1 MLGEKGVFL
10 EKNIRNMANHT
21 VINDITNY
29 AEAGPNSLDGVS
41 TQKFRVSDS
50 TLKLLQWLSHY
61 YDNMSELRKK
71 WKRAQDF
78 VMGRQL
84 EEKIEWNG
92 RKITIRE
99 YMELQGMPI
108 LEYDVISDKL
118 ISLVGLVRQQRA
130 TASCTAVD
138 PNEEDYISFFNE
150 YLRQNDNNNNR
161 QEMDARLFY
170 EFCVYG
176 FIGMS
181 TVWDRRNGREGIFND
196 KVDIYKLAVPPFF
209 KPDLSDIEIFGV
221 AHDLTWREILAK
233 FTDGSDGQAQQL
245 NEIYLQTQTHY
256 SPEQGYQ
263 ATGEAQLTGLEDFL
277 HSSIQGKYRVIE
289 VWTMESRQSLW
300 VHDWDKSDAG
310 FMPMGVMAEL
320 DAENESRKRANVMMD
335 ENGLPILDENGEEM
349 YYVDPDELNLIE
361 YEPQMETFWYRR
373 YITPNGYLLDA
384 RESPY
389 FVLRDGYR
397 CSIQPYSF
405 LAYPCLQGEVKSL
418 IMRMENNQRTLN
430 HYMMMINFVVANGA
444 KGTLLV
450 DDASVSDKVSPEEN
464 RKNYNKTNGE
474 YHWDSSK
481 GGEKPEVL
489 MNKSIPAG
497 VEFMINFAKT
507 MAAEGS
513 GVQGAL
519 QGVHRNTSGKQY
531 QLERESAST
540 SVTDFVE
547 SFNCFKLREAK
558 LKTYLIQEFCNEHDS
573 VKLVGDDYRTYFNPE
588 TMRDMDLDVAMDL
601 DSYSATIRDQIV
613 DLLWQLKKDGDID
626 AYTMLTNGKFP
637 GTYRI
642 RKYLKEKMEQREAM
656 EAQMAAAGQ
665 VPTSSGVGQQGG
677 SGNSAA
683 HLKDSGSGLDDL
695 ANLPSAS

>member
-1 MLGEKGVFL
+1 
-10 EKNIRNMANHT
+10 MANHT

-209 KPDLSDIEIFGV
+209 KPDLSDIEIFGIG
-221 AHDLTWREILAK
+221 HDLTWREILAK

-289 VWTMESRQSLW
+289 VWTTESRQSLW

-310 FMPMGVMAEL
+310 FMPMGVQAEL
-320 DAENESRKRANVMMD
+320 DAENESRKRANVMRD

-665 VPTSSGVGQQGG
+665 VPTSSGGGQQGG

>member
-1 MLGEKGVFL
+1 
-10 EKNIRNMANHT
+10 MANHT

-84 EEKIEWNG
+84 EEKIDWNG

-181 TVWDRRNGREGIFND
+181 TVWDRRDGREGIFND

-209 KPDLSDIEIFGV
+209 KPDLSDIEIFGIG
-221 AHDLTWREILAK
+221 HDLTWREILAK
-233 FTDGSDGQAQQL
+233 FTNGSDGQAQQL

-289 VWTMESRQSLW
+289 VWTKESRQSLW
-300 VHDWDKSDAG
+300 VHDWDKGDAG
-310 FMPMGVMAEL
+310 FMPMGVKAEL

-389 FVLRDGYR
+389 FVLRNGYR

-405 LAYPCLQGEVKSL
+405 LAYPCLQGEVKSF

-489 MNKSIPAG
+489 MNKSMPAG

-507 MAAEGS
+507 MATEGS

-642 RKYLKEKMEQREAM
+642 RKYLKEKMEEREAM

-665 VPTSSGVGQQGG
+665 VPTSSGGGQQGG
-677 SGNSAA
+677 SSAA

>member
-1 MLGEKGVFL
+1 
-10 EKNIRNMANHT
+10 MANHT

-181 TVWDRRNGREGIFND
+181 TVWDRRNGREAIFND

-310 FMPMGVMAEL
+310 FMPMGVQAEL

-349 YYVDPDELNLIE
+349 YYVDPKELNLIE

-464 RKNYNKTNGE
+464 RRNYNKTNGE

-665 VPTSSGVGQQGG
+665 VPTSSGGGQQGG

>member
-1 MLGEKGVFL
+1 
-10 EKNIRNMANHT
+10 MANHT

-181 TVWDRRNGREGIFND
+181 TVWDRRNGRESIFND
-196 KVDIYKLAVPPFF
+196 KVDIFKLAVPPFF
-209 KPDLSDIEIFGV
+209 KPDLSDIEIFGIG
-221 AHDLTWREILAK
+221 HDLTWREILAK

-263 ATGEAQLTGLEDFL
+263 ATGEAQLTGLDDFL

-310 FMPMGVMAEL
+310 FMPMGVKAEL
-320 DAENESRKRANVMMD
+320 DAENESRKRANVMRD

-464 RKNYNKTNGE
+464 RRNYNKTNGE

-665 VPTSSGVGQQGG
+665 VPASSGGGQQGG
-677 SGNSAA
+677 SSAA

>member
-1 MLGEKGVFL
+1 
-10 EKNIRNMANHT
+10 MANHT

-41 TQKFRVSDS
+41 TQKFRMSDS

-209 KPDLSDIEIFGV
+209 KPDLSDIEIFGIG
-221 AHDLTWREILAK
+221 HDLTWREILAK

-289 VWTMESRQSLW
+289 VWTTESRQSLW
-300 VHDWDKSDAG
+300 VHDWDKGDAG

-320 DAENESRKRANVMMD
+320 DAENESRKRANVMRD

-349 YYVDPDELNLIE
+349 YYVDPEELNLIE

-389 FVLRDGYR
+389 FVLRNGYR

-464 RKNYNKTNGE
+464 RRNYNKTNGE

-489 MNKSIPAG
+489 MNKNIPAG

-665 VPTSSGVGQQGG
+665 VPTSSGGGQPGG
-677 SGNSAA
+677 SSAA

>member
-1 MLGEKGVFL
+1 
-10 EKNIRNMANHT
+10 MANHT

-181 TVWDRRNGREGIFND
+181 TVWDRRNGREAIFND
-196 KVDIYKLAVPPFF
+196 KVDIFKLAVPPFF
-209 KPDLSDIEIFGV
+209 KPDLSDIEIFGIG
-221 AHDLTWREILAK
+221 HDLTWREILAK

-263 ATGEAQLTGLEDFL
+263 ATGEAQLTGLDDFL

-310 FMPMGVMAEL
+310 FMPMGVQDEL

-349 YYVDPDELNLIE
+349 YYVDPKELNLIE

-464 RKNYNKTNGE
+464 RRNYNKTNGE

-665 VPTSSGVGQQGG
+665 VPTSSGGGQQGG
-677 SGNSAA
+677 SSAA

>member
-1 MLGEKGVFL
+1 
-10 EKNIRNMANHT
+10 MANHT

-209 KPDLSDIEIFGV
+209 KPDLSDIEIFGIG
-221 AHDLTWREILAK
+221 HDLTWREILAK

-289 VWTMESRQSLW
+289 VWTTESRQSLW

-310 FMPMGVMAEL
+310 FMPMGVQAEL

-349 YYVDPDELNLIE
+349 YYVDPEELNLIE

-397 CSIQPYSF
+397 CSIQPYTF

-444 KGTLLV
+444 KGALLI
-450 DDASVSDKVSPEEN
+450 DEASESSKQTPEE
-464 RKNYNKTNGE
+464 RKANYNKTNGE
-474 YHWDSSK
+474 IYWNSAN

-489 MNKSIPAG
+489 SNKTMPAG
-497 VEFMINFAKT
+497 VEFMISFAKT

-540 SVTDFVE
+540 SVTDYVE

-665 VPTSSGVGQQGG
+665 VPTSSGGGQQGG

>member
-1 MLGEKGVFL
+1 
-10 EKNIRNMANHT
+10 MANHT

-41 TQKFRVSDS
+41 TQKFRMSDS

-209 KPDLSDIEIFGV
+209 KPDLSDIEIFGIG
-221 AHDLTWREILAK
+221 HDLTWREILAK

-289 VWTMESRQSLW
+289 VWTTESRQSLW

-310 FMPMGVMAEL
+310 FMPMGVQAEL
-320 DAENESRKRANVMMD
+320 DAENESRKRANVMRD

-540 SVTDFVE
+540 SVTDYVE

-642 RKYLKEKMEQREAM
+642 RKYLKEKMEEREAM

-665 VPTSSGVGQQGG
+665 VPTSSGGGQQGG

-695 ANLPSAS
+695 ANLPSAF

>member
-1 MLGEKGVFL
+1 
-10 EKNIRNMANHT
+10 MANHT

-181 TVWDRRNGREGIFND
+181 TVWDRRNGREAIFND
-196 KVDIYKLAVPPFF
+196 KVDIFKLAVPPFF
-209 KPDLSDIEIFGV
+209 KPDLSDIEIFGIG
-221 AHDLTWREILAK
+221 HDLTWREILAK

-263 ATGEAQLTGLEDFL
+263 ATGEAQLTGLDDFL

-310 FMPMGVMAEL
+310 FMPMGVQAEL

-349 YYVDPDELNLIE
+349 YYVDPKELNLIE

-464 RKNYNKTNGE
+464 RRNYNKTNGE

-665 VPTSSGVGQQGG
+665 VPTSSGGGQQGG
-677 SGNSAA
+677 SSAA

-695 ANLPSAS
+695 ANLPSVS

>member
-1 MLGEKGVFL
+1 
-10 EKNIRNMANHT
+10 MANHT

-29 AEAGPNSLDGVS
+29 AEAGPNSLEGVS

-84 EEKIEWNG
+84 EEKIDWNG

-464 RKNYNKTNGE
+464 RRNYNKTNGE

-489 MNKSIPAG
+489 MNKSMPAG

-665 VPTSSGVGQQGG
+665 MPTSSGGGQQGG
-677 SGNSAA
+677 SSAA

>member
-1 MLGEKGVFL
+1 
-10 EKNIRNMANHT
+10 MANHT

-29 AEAGPNSLDGVS
+29 AEAGPNSLEGVS

-84 EEKIEWNG
+84 EEKIDWNG

-310 FMPMGVMAEL
+310 FMPMGVMTEL

-464 RKNYNKTNGE
+464 RRNYNKTNGE

-665 VPTSSGVGQQGG
+665 VPTSSGGGQQGG
-677 SGNSAA
+677 SSAA

>member
-1 MLGEKGVFL
+1 
-10 EKNIRNMANHT
+10 MANHT

-41 TQKFRVSDS
+41 TQKFRMSDS

-464 RKNYNKTNGE
+464 RRNYNKTNGE

-677 SGNSAA
+677 FGNSAA

>member
-1 MLGEKGVFL
+1 
-10 EKNIRNMANHT
+10 MANHT

-118 ISLVGLVRQQRA
+118 ISLVGLVRQQRT

-181 TVWDRRNGREGIFND
+181 TVWDRRNGRESIFND
-196 KVDIYKLAVPPFF
+196 KVDIFKLAVPPFF
-209 KPDLSDIEIFGV
+209 KPDLSDIEIFGIG
-221 AHDLTWREILAK
+221 HDLTWREILAK

-263 ATGEAQLTGLEDFL
+263 ATGEAQLTGLDDFL

-310 FMPMGVMAEL
+310 FMPMNVMAEL

-464 RKNYNKTNGE
+464 RRNYNKTNGE

-665 VPTSSGVGQQGG
+665 VPASSGGGQQGG
-677 SGNSAA
+677 SSAA

>member
-1 MLGEKGVFL
+1 
-10 EKNIRNMANHT
+10 MANHT

-41 TQKFRVSDS
+41 TQKFRMSDS

-209 KPDLSDIEIFGV
+209 KPDLSDVEIFGIG
-221 AHDLTWREILAK
+221 HDLTWREILAK

-289 VWTMESRQSLW
+289 VWTKESRQSLW
-300 VHDWDKSDAG
+300 VHDWEKGDAG

-389 FVLRDGYR
+389 FVLRNGYR

-405 LAYPCLQGEVKSL
+405 LAYPCLQGEVKSF

-450 DDASVSDKVSPEEN
+450 DDASVSDMVSPEEN

>member
-1 MLGEKGVFL
+1 
-10 EKNIRNMANHT
+10 MANHT

-29 AEAGPNSLDGVS
+29 AEAGPNSLEGVS

-84 EEKIEWNG
+84 EEKIDWNG

-99 YMELQGMPI
+99 YMELQDMPI

-170 EFCVYG
+170 EFCVFG

-181 TVWDRRNGREGIFND
+181 TVWDRRDGREGIFND
-196 KVDIYKLAVPPFF
+196 KVDIFKLAVPPFF
-209 KPDLSDIEIFGV
+209 KPDLSDIEIFGIG
-221 AHDLTWREILAK
+221 HDLTWREILAK

-289 VWTMESRQSLW
+289 VWTKESRQSLW
-300 VHDWDKSDAG
+300 VHDWDKGDAG
-310 FMPMGVMAEL
+310 FMPMGAKAEL

-349 YYVDPDELNLIE
+349 YYVDPEKLNLIE

-489 MNKSIPAG
+489 MNKSMPAG

-665 VPTSSGVGQQGG
+665 VPTSSGGGQPGG
-677 SGNSAA
+677 SSAA

>member
-1 MLGEKGVFL
+1 
-10 EKNIRNMANHT
+10 MANHT

-181 TVWDRRNGREGIFND
+181 TVWDRRNGREAIFND
-196 KVDIYKLAVPPFF
+196 KVDIFKLAVPPFF

-310 FMPMGVMAEL
+310 FMPMGVQAEL

-349 YYVDPDELNLIE
+349 YYVDPKELNLIE

-464 RKNYNKTNGE
+464 RRNYNKTNGE

-489 MNKSIPAG
+489 MNKNIPAG

-665 VPTSSGVGQQGG
+665 VPTSSGGGQPGG
-677 SGNSAA
+677 SSAA

>member
-1 MLGEKGVFL
+1 
-10 EKNIRNMANHT
+10 MANHT

-29 AEAGPNSLDGVS
+29 AEAGPNSLEGVS

-84 EEKIEWNG
+84 EEKIDWNG

-310 FMPMGVMAEL
+310 FMPMGVKAEL
-320 DAENESRKRANVMMD
+320 DAENERRKRDNVMMD

-361 YEPQMETFWYRR
+361 YDPQMETFWYRR

-464 RKNYNKTNGE
+464 RRNYNKTNGE

-626 AYTMLTNGKFP
+626 AYTMLVNGKFP

-665 VPTSSGVGQQGG
+665 VPASSGGGQQGG
-677 SGNSAA
+677 SSAA

>member
-1 MLGEKGVFL
+1 
-10 EKNIRNMANHT
+10 MANHT

-84 EEKIEWNG
+84 EEKIDWNG

-170 EFCVYG
+170 EFCVFG

-181 TVWDRRNGREGIFND
+181 TVWDRRDGREGIFND

-289 VWTMESRQSLW
+289 VWTKESRQSLW
-300 VHDWDKSDAG
+300 VHDWDKGDAG
-310 FMPMGVMAEL
+310 FMPMGVKAEL

-349 YYVDPDELNLIE
+349 YYVDPEELNLIE

-389 FVLRDGYR
+389 FVLRNGYR

-464 RKNYNKTNGE
+464 RRNYNKTNGE

-489 MNKSIPAG
+489 MNKSMPAG

-642 RKYLKEKMEQREAM
+642 RKYLKEKMEEREAM

-665 VPTSSGVGQQGG
+665 MPASSGGGQQGG
-677 SGNSAA
+677 SSAA

>member
-1 MLGEKGVFL
+1 
-10 EKNIRNMANHT
+10 MANHT

-84 EEKIEWNG
+84 EEKIDWNG

-209 KPDLSDIEIFGV
+209 KPDLSDIEIFGIG
-221 AHDLTWREILAK
+221 HDLTWREILAK

-289 VWTMESRQSLW
+289 VWTTESRQSLW

-310 FMPMGVMAEL
+310 FMPMGVQAEL
-320 DAENESRKRANVMMD
+320 DAENESRKRANVMRD

-642 RKYLKEKMEQREAM
+642 RKYLKEKMEEREAM

-665 VPTSSGVGQQGG
+665 VPTSSGSGQQGG

>member
-1 MLGEKGVFL
+1 
-10 EKNIRNMANHT
+10 MANHT

-29 AEAGPNSLDGVS
+29 AETGPNSLEGVS

-84 EEKIEWNG
+84 EEKIDWNG

-181 TVWDRRNGREGIFND
+181 TVWDRRDGREGIFND

-209 KPDLSDIEIFGV
+209 KPDLSDIEIFGIG
-221 AHDLTWREILAK
+221 HDLTWREILAK

-245 NEIYLQTQTHY
+245 NEIYLQTQSHY

-289 VWTMESRQSLW
+289 VWTKESRQSLW
-300 VHDWDKSDAG
+300 VHDWEKGDAG
-310 FMPMGVMAEL
+310 FMPMGVKAEL
-320 DAENESRKRANVMMD
+320 DAENESRKRGNVMMD

-389 FVLRDGYR
+389 FVLRNGYR

-405 LAYPCLQGEVKSL
+405 LAYPCLQGEVKSF

-464 RKNYNKTNGE
+464 RQNYNKTNGE

-489 MNKSIPAG
+489 MNKSMPAG
-497 VEFMINFAKT
+497 VEFMISFAKT

-547 SFNCFKLREAK
+547 SFNCLKLREAK

-642 RKYLKEKMEQREAM
+642 RKYLKEKMEEREAM

-665 VPTSSGVGQQGG
+665 MPTSSSGGLQGG

-695 ANLPSAS
+695 ANLPSASY

>member
-1 MLGEKGVFL
+1 
-10 EKNIRNMANHT
+10 MANHT

-29 AEAGPNSLDGVS
+29 AEAGPNSLEGVS

-84 EEKIEWNG
+84 EEKIDWNG

-170 EFCVYG
+170 EFCVFG

-181 TVWDRRNGREGIFND
+181 TVWDRRDGREGIFND
-196 KVDIYKLAVPPFF
+196 KVDIFKLAVPPFF
-209 KPDLSDIEIFGV
+209 KPDLSDIEIFGIG
-221 AHDLTWREILAK
+221 HDLTWREILAK

-289 VWTMESRQSLW
+289 VWTKESRQSLW
-300 VHDWDKSDAG
+300 VHDWDKGDAG
-310 FMPMGVMAEL
+310 FMPMGAKAEL

-349 YYVDPDELNLIE
+349 YYVDPEKLNLIE

-489 MNKSIPAG
+489 MNKSMPAG

-665 VPTSSGVGQQGG
+665 VPTSSGGGQQGG
-677 SGNSAA
+677 SSAA

>member
-1 MLGEKGVFL
+1 
-10 EKNIRNMANHT
+10 MANHT

-138 PNEEDYISFFNE
+138 PNEEYYISFFNE

-209 KPDLSDIEIFGV
+209 KPDLSDIEIFGIG
-221 AHDLTWREILAK
+221 HDLTWREILAK

-263 ATGEAQLTGLEDFL
+263 ATGEAQLTGLDDFL

-289 VWTMESRQSLW
+289 VWTTESRQSLW

-310 FMPMGVMAEL
+310 FMPMGVQAEL
-320 DAENESRKRANVMMD
+320 DAENESRKRANVMRD

-540 SVTDFVE
+540 SVTDYVE

-642 RKYLKEKMEQREAM
+642 RKYLKEKMEEREAM

-665 VPTSSGVGQQGG
+665 VPTSSGGGQQGG

>member
-1 MLGEKGVFL
+1 
-10 EKNIRNMANHT
+10 MANHT

-29 AEAGPNSLDGVS
+29 AEAGPNSLEGVS
-41 TQKFRVSDS
+41 TQKFRMSDS

-209 KPDLSDIEIFGV
+209 NPDLSDIEIFGV

-464 RKNYNKTNGE
+464 RRNYNKTNGE

-489 MNKSIPAG
+489 MNKSMPAG

-626 AYTMLTNGKFP
+626 ANTMLTNGKFP

-677 SGNSAA
+677 SSAA

>member
-1 MLGEKGVFL
+1 
-10 EKNIRNMANHT
+10 MANHT

-84 EEKIEWNG
+84 EEKIDWNG

-181 TVWDRRNGREGIFND
+181 TVWDRRDGREGIFND

-209 KPDLSDIEIFGV
+209 KPDLSDIEIFGIG
-221 AHDLTWREILAK
+221 HDLTWREILAK

-289 VWTMESRQSLW
+289 VWTKESRQSLW
-300 VHDWDKSDAG
+300 VHDWDKGDAG
-310 FMPMGVMAEL
+310 FMPMGVKAEL

-335 ENGLPILDENGEEM
+335 ENGLPILDENGEEI
-349 YYVDPDELNLIE
+349 YYVDPEKLNLIE

-389 FVLRDGYR
+389 FVLRNGYR

-405 LAYPCLQGEVKSL
+405 LAYPCLQGEVKSF

-444 KGTLLV
+444 KGALLI
-450 DDASVSDKVSPEEN
+450 DEASESSKQTPEE
-464 RKNYNKTNGE
+464 RKANYNKTNGE
-474 YHWDSSK
+474 IYWNSAN

-489 MNKSIPAG
+489 SNKTMPAG
-497 VEFMINFAKT
+497 VEFMISFAKT

-642 RKYLKEKMEQREAM
+642 RKYLKEKMEEREAM

-665 VPTSSGVGQQGG
+665 VPASSAGGQQGG
-677 SGNSAA
+677 SSAA

>member
-1 MLGEKGVFL
+1 
-10 EKNIRNMANHT
+10 MANHT

-29 AEAGPNSLDGVS
+29 AEAGPNSLEGVS

-450 DDASVSDKVSPEEN
+450 DDASVSDKISPEEN
-464 RKNYNKTNGE
+464 RRNYNKTNGE

-665 VPTSSGVGQQGG
+665 VPTSSAGGQQGG
-677 SGNSAA
+677 SSAA

>member
-1 MLGEKGVFL
+1 
-10 EKNIRNMANHT
+10 MANHT

-41 TQKFRVSDS
+41 TQKFRMSDS

-84 EEKIEWNG
+84 EEKIDWNG

-170 EFCVYG
+170 EFCVFG

-181 TVWDRRNGREGIFND
+181 TVWDRRDGREGIFND

-209 KPDLSDIEIFGV
+209 KPDLSDIEIFGIG
-221 AHDLTWREILAK
+221 HDLTWREILAK

-289 VWTMESRQSLW
+289 VWTKESRQSLW
-300 VHDWDKSDAG
+300 VHDWDKGDAG
-310 FMPMGVMAEL
+310 FMPMGVKAEL

-349 YYVDPDELNLIE
+349 YYVDPEKLNLIE

-489 MNKSIPAG
+489 MNKNIPAG

-665 VPTSSGVGQQGG
+665 VPTSSGGGQQGG

>member
-1 MLGEKGVFL
+1 
-10 EKNIRNMANHT
+10 MANHT

-29 AEAGPNSLDGVS
+29 AEAGPNSLEGVS

-540 SVTDFVE
+540 SVTDYVE

-665 VPTSSGVGQQGG
+665 VPTSSGGGQQGG
-677 SGNSAA
+677 SSAA

-695 ANLPSAS
+695 ANLPSASY

>member
-1 MLGEKGVFL
+1 
-10 EKNIRNMANHT
+10 MANHT

-41 TQKFRVSDS
+41 TQKFRMSDS

-464 RKNYNKTNGE
+464 RRNYNKTNGE

-695 ANLPSAS
+695 ANLTSAS

>member
-1 MLGEKGVFL
+1 
-10 EKNIRNMANHT
+10 MANHT

-84 EEKIEWNG
+84 EEKIDWNG

-181 TVWDRRNGREGIFND
+181 TVWDRRDGREGIFND

-209 KPDLSDIEIFGV
+209 KPDLSDIEIFGIG
-221 AHDLTWREILAK
+221 HDLTWREILAK

-289 VWTMESRQSLW
+289 VWTKESRQSLW
-300 VHDWDKSDAG
+300 VHDWDKGDAG
-310 FMPMGVMAEL
+310 FMPMNVKAEL

-389 FVLRDGYR
+389 FVLRNGYR

-405 LAYPCLQGEVKSL
+405 LAYPCLQGEVKSF

-444 KGTLLV
+444 KGALLI
-450 DDASVSDKVSPEEN
+450 DEASESSKQTPEE
-464 RKNYNKTNGE
+464 RKANYNKTNGE
-474 YHWDSSK
+474 IYWNSAN

-489 MNKSIPAG
+489 SNKTMPAG
-497 VEFMINFAKT
+497 VEFMISFAKT

-665 VPTSSGVGQQGG
+665 VPTSSGGGQQGG
-677 SGNSAA
+677 SSAA

>member
-1 MLGEKGVFL
+1 
-10 EKNIRNMANHT
+10 MANHT

-29 AEAGPNSLDGVS
+29 AEAGPNSLEGVS

-310 FMPMGVMAEL
+310 FMPMGVKAEL

-464 RKNYNKTNGE
+464 RRNYNKTNGE

-489 MNKSIPAG
+489 MNKSMPAG

-665 VPTSSGVGQQGG
+665 VPASSGVGQQGG

>member
-1 MLGEKGVFL
+1 
-10 EKNIRNMANHT
+10 MANHT

-29 AEAGPNSLDGVS
+29 AEAGPNSLEGVS

-84 EEKIEWNG
+84 EEKIDWNG

-99 YMELQGMPI
+99 YMELQCMPI

-310 FMPMGVMAEL
+310 FMPMGVKAEL

-373 YITPNGYLLDA
+373 YITPNGYLLDV

-464 RKNYNKTNGE
+464 RRNYNKTNGE

-626 AYTMLTNGKFP
+626 AYTMLVNGKFP

-665 VPTSSGVGQQGG
+665 MPASSGGGQQGG
-677 SGNSAA
+677 SSAA

>member
-1 MLGEKGVFL
+1 
-10 EKNIRNMANHT
+10 MANHT

-61 YDNMSELRKK
+61 YYNMSELRKK

-181 TVWDRRNGREGIFND
+181 TVWDRRNGREAIFND
-196 KVDIYKLAVPPFF
+196 KVDIFKLAVPPFF
-209 KPDLSDIEIFGV
+209 KPDLSDIEIFGIG
-221 AHDLTWREILAK
+221 HDLTWREILAK

-263 ATGEAQLTGLEDFL
+263 ATGEAQLTGLDDFL

-310 FMPMGVMAEL
+310 FMPIGVQAEL

-349 YYVDPDELNLIE
+349 YYVDPKELNLIE

-464 RKNYNKTNGE
+464 RRNYNKTNGE

-665 VPTSSGVGQQGG
+665 VPTSSGGGQPGG
-677 SGNSAA
+677 SSAA

>member
-1 MLGEKGVFL
+1 
-10 EKNIRNMANHT
+10 MANHT

-84 EEKIEWNG
+84 EEKIDWNG

-310 FMPMGVMAEL
+310 FMPMNVMAEL

-450 DDASVSDKVSPEEN
+450 DDASVSEKVSPEEN
-464 RKNYNKTNGE
+464 RRNYNKTNGE

-665 VPTSSGVGQQGG
+665 MPASSGGGQQG

>member
-1 MLGEKGVFL
+1 
-10 EKNIRNMANHT
+10 MANHT

-310 FMPMGVMAEL
+310 FMPMNVMAEL

-464 RKNYNKTNGE
+464 RRNYNKTNGE

-665 VPTSSGVGQQGG
+665 MPTSSGGGQQGG
-677 SGNSAA
+677 SSAA

>member
-1 MLGEKGVFL
+1 
-10 EKNIRNMANHT
+10 MANHT

-181 TVWDRRNGREGIFND
+181 TVWDRRNGRESIFND
-196 KVDIYKLAVPPFF
+196 KVDIFKLAVPPFF
-209 KPDLSDIEIFGV
+209 KPDLSDIEIFGIG
-221 AHDLTWREILAK
+221 HDLTWREILAK

-263 ATGEAQLTGLEDFL
+263 ATGEAQLTGLDDFL

-310 FMPMGVMAEL
+310 FMPMGAMAEL

-349 YYVDPDELNLIE
+349 YYVDPKELNLIE

-464 RKNYNKTNGE
+464 RRNYNKTNGE

-665 VPTSSGVGQQGG
+665 VPTSSGGGQPGG
-677 SGNSAA
+677 SSAA

>member
-1 MLGEKGVFL
+1 
-10 EKNIRNMANHT
+10 MANHT

-29 AEAGPNSLDGVS
+29 AEAGPNSLEGVS

-84 EEKIEWNG
+84 EEKIDWNG

-181 TVWDRRNGREGIFND
+181 TVWDRRDGREGIFND

-209 KPDLSDIEIFGV
+209 KPDLTDIEIFGV

-289 VWTMESRQSLW
+289 VWTKESRQSLW
-300 VHDWDKSDAG
+300 VHDWNKGDAG
-310 FMPMGVMAEL
+310 FMPMGVMPEL
-320 DAENESRKRANVMMD
+320 DAENESRKRGNVMMD

-349 YYVDPDELNLIE
+349 YYVDPEKLNLIE

-389 FVLRDGYR
+389 FVLRNGYR

-444 KGTLLV
+444 KGTLLI

-464 RKNYNKTNGE
+464 RRNYNKTNGE

-558 LKTYLIQEFCNEHDS
+558 LKIYLIQEFCNEHDS

-601 DSYSATIRDQIV
+601 DNYSATIRDQIV

-642 RKYLKEKMEQREAM
+642 RKYLKEKMEEREAM

-665 VPTSSGVGQQGG
+665 MPTSSGGGQQGG

-695 ANLPSAS
+695 ADLPSASY

>member
-1 MLGEKGVFL
+1 
-10 EKNIRNMANHT
+10 MANHT

-181 TVWDRRNGREGIFND
+181 TVWDRRNGRESIFND
-196 KVDIYKLAVPPFF
+196 KVDIFKLAVPPFF

-263 ATGEAQLTGLEDFL
+263 ATGEAQLTGLDDFL

-310 FMPMGVMAEL
+310 FMPMGVQAEL
-320 DAENESRKRANVMMD
+320 DAENESRKHANVMMD

-349 YYVDPDELNLIE
+349 YYVDPKELNLIE

-464 RKNYNKTNGE
+464 RRNYNKTNGE

-665 VPTSSGVGQQGG
+665 VPTSSGGGQPGG
-677 SGNSAA
+677 SSAA

>member
-1 MLGEKGVFL
+1 
-10 EKNIRNMANHT
+10 MANHT

-84 EEKIEWNG
+84 EEKIDWNG

-310 FMPMGVMAEL
+310 FMPMGVKAEL
-320 DAENESRKRANVMMD
+320 DAENERRKRDNVMMD

-464 RKNYNKTNGE
+464 RRNYNKTNGE

-626 AYTMLTNGKFP
+626 AYTMLVNGKFP

-665 VPTSSGVGQQGG
+665 MPASSGGGQQGG
-677 SGNSAA
+677 SSAA